1 VSPLGVFPCRLGV
14 MPCGLPSAQVQE
26 KKQLAAEFSELQ
38 LEYSAVKMNFV
49 QTKKISEEV
58 GPSHIC
64 TGTGLTCHTCTGTWS
79 SRRRSINHMSNTGTH
94 TCTSAERN
102 SAQVWHVHT
111 QACTE

>member
-1 VSPLGVFPCRLGV
+1 MSPLGVFPCRLGV